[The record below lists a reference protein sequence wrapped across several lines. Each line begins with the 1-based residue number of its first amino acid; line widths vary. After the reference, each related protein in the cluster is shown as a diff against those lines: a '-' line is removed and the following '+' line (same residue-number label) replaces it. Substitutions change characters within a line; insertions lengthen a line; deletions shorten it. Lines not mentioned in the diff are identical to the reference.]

1 MLGTVLL
8 VESVSLQ
15 SNTKTST
22 KQFDEAFDNLVA
34 FLFEEYR
41 KRKELIE
48 IEKVKAEDKTLIKV

>member
-22 KQFDEAFDNLVA
+22 KQFDEAFDNLAA

>member
-1 MLGTVLL
+1 M
-8 VESVSLQ
+8 ESVSLQ

-22 KQFDEAFDNLVA
+22 KQFDEAFDNLAA

>member
-1 MLGTVLL
+1 VLGTVLL